1 MNTVKMS
8 AAAGISAA
16 KKRRG
21 VVASPE
27 TSQTQQQKQAPMV
40 TPIQIL
46 QNHELRLKHIE
57 KQLNDAEQYAN
68 SMVEQEQA
76 QVKQA
81 PQQQQPQQQQQ
92 QQKHNQQALDQT
104 NHLLQLY
111 KAKSECLEGKC
122 DALEKKVEELTQLIQ
137 KVQTFSMETNLSF
150 LKVKRL
156 FDEDF
161 ETRIQEL
168 KKYYVTTDNMNIML
182 ETIKQDVKQDTA
194 STLASLSAVSSF
206 TRQIHQHEEN
216 QE

>member
-1 MNTVKMS
+1 MNTIKMS

-27 TSQTQQQKQAPMV
+27 SSQSQNGSSQKQAPMV

-68 SMVEQEQA
+68 SMVEQE
-76 QVKQA
+76 KQA
-81 PQQQQPQQQQQ
+81 PPQQQPQQHLHQQQ
-92 QQKHNQQALDQT
+92 QQALDQN

-111 KAKSECLEGKC
+111 KSKSEFLEGKC
-122 DALEKKVEELTQLIQ
+122 DALEKKVEELSQLIQ

-150 LKVKRL
+150 LKVKRV

-194 STLASLSAVSSF
+194 SALASLSAVSSF

>member
-1 MNTVKMS
+1 MNTIKMS

-21 VVASPE
+21 VVATPE
-27 TSQTQQQKQAPMV
+27 TSQTQQQKQPPMV

-68 SMVEQEQA
+68 SMVEQE
-76 QVKQA
+76 KQA
-81 PQQQQPQQQQQ
+81 PQPQPQHHAHHQQI
-92 QQKHNQQALDQT
+92 ALDQT
-104 NHLLQLY
+104 NHMLQLY
-111 KAKSECLEGKC
+111 KSKSECLEGKC

-150 LKVKRL
+150 LKVKRV

-194 STLASLSAVSSF
+194 SALASLSAVSSF

>member
-1 MNTVKMS
+1 MNTIKMS

-21 VVASPE
+21 VVATPE
-27 TSQTQQQKQAPMV
+27 SSQSQQQKQAPMV

-68 SMVEQEQA
+68 SMVEQE
-76 QVKQA
+76 KQA
-81 PQQQQPQQQQQ
+81 PQPQPQPQQPHQ
-92 QQKHNQQALDQT
+92 QQALDQN

-111 KAKSECLEGKC
+111 KSKSEYLEGKC
-122 DALEKKVEELTQLIQ
+122 DALEKKVEELSQLIQ

-150 LKVKRL
+150 LKVKRV

-194 STLASLSAVSSF
+194 SALASLSAVSSF

-216 QE
+216 Q